1 MWRYFISLKLV
12 WKYGMNWEQNCPMW
26 DFHVFSFSIIWA
38 YARVQMKHA
47 LSVSSDPRAAVGT
60 NTTHTHTHTMYAW
73 MFFYAWY
80 VIYVKCRWELK
91 GCSVWD
97 YNPKPSLS
105 PLQKWTCCVLV
116 FILLAVLFEDVCL
129 LLKMCQIPWMVML
142 QKRKINKRKKIFFSL
157 FLNFSHIYNLHN
169 NASGI
174 RMHQN

>member
-60 NTTHTHTHTMYAW
+60 NTTHTHTHTHTMYAW

-80 VIYVKCRWELK
+80 VIYVNADGNWKVVQSETIIP
-91 GCSVWD
+91 
-97 YNPKPSLS
+97 NP
-105 PLQKWTCCVLV
+105 
-116 FILLAVLFEDVCL
+116 
-129 LLKMCQIPWMVML
+129 
-142 QKRKINKRKKIFFSL
+142 L
-157 FLNFSHIYNLHN
+157 FLHSRSERVVCWCLFCWLCCL
-169 NASGI
+169 
-174 RMHQN
+174 RMFACSWKCVKSLGWWCYKKGKLIKGRKYFFLCS